1 MRPKSY
7 CMCCAAIEAHKHS
20 LRSVSCLMCQTN
32 WVMRRDS
39 VPKYNPKNKWVS
51 WWYKY
56 IKPSQNNMRQRCL
69 VKVEKII
76 NFKKTSLYFF
86 YQAQSNSAS
95 RLESPPFIL
104 PSIYNLKRVGIAFN
118 SWHPAKTKN
127 KIFNNKLSF
136 RSLATLLILHKKDF
150 NPSYVHSRFVF
161 YTP

>member
-1 MRPKSY
+1 MIQIYQNQSKQH
-7 CMCCAAIEAHKHS
+7 AIKMLSQSRENYK
-20 LRSVSCLMCQTN
+20 LF
-32 WVMRRDS
+32 
-39 VPKYNPKNKWVS
+39 KNFT
-51 WWYKY
+51 
-56 IKPSQNNMRQRCL
+56 L
-69 VKVEKII
+69 
-76 NFKKTSLYFF
+76 FF

-161 YTP
+161 YAP